1 MSSTP
6 TKAPQAGAIDTILLP
21 IETKAREFT
30 AKLLA
35 SCFMSEAG
43 FRVFLGGHLALYRH
57 ISRLP
62 RGIYI
67 EKAIH
72 NGNLHDVAMQRV
84 RGNRAVA
91 WCEEGLTIYN
101 RDFYCN
107 RRVSTPL
114 LEYLDAFYAWGQLQG
129 DAILSKAPEFA
140 DRLVLAGNPRLD
152 LLRAPFRAFFATEAE
167 ALKREHGRFILINT
181 NFLHY
186 NNYYGTDYY
195 LNKKELAPDEQNEA
209 HLEYLRGLWA
219 YSKTNFEHY
228 VPMVETLCQA
238 FPDHKI
244 IVRPHPSE
252 NHSIWREKTAH
263 LENARILFQGA
274 ALPWILASEVM
285 IHNNCTTSVEG
296 FMLEKPVVS
305 YRPVVNEAYAQP
317 ITQAVSR
324 MAHTLDELIEAIKTS
339 LENGPLTLHN
349 LDPESAALVR
359 YYIATVEGPF
369 ACERIVESLC
379 DISQH
384 KKLTKMNRRASLPFR
399 RKEAELRL
407 RGFAARVLGRDKED
421 TVYSQQKFPGISAAE
436 CNAGIAVFAKSSG
449 RFGKIVAVPWKK
461 DERIMEIKQM

>member
-1 MSSTP
+1 MSNASSPTP
-6 TKAPQAGAIDTILLP
+6 HAGAIDTILLP

-35 SCFMSEAG
+35 SCFMAEAG
-43 FRVFLGGHLALYRH
+43 FRVFLGGHLDLYKR
-57 ISRLP
+57 INQLP

-84 RGNRAVA
+84 RGNRVTA

-114 LEYLDAFYAWGQLQG
+114 LSYLDAFYAWGQLQG
-129 DAILSKAPEFA
+129 DAILSKAPDFK
-140 DRLVLAGNPRLD
+140 DKLVLAGNPRLD
-152 LLRAPFRAFFATEAE
+152 LLRAPFRAFFAEEAE
-167 ALKREHGRFILINT
+167 ALKREYGRFILINT

-228 VPMVETLCQA
+228 VPMVETLCKA
-238 FPDHKI
+238 FPEHKI

-252 NHSIWREKTAH
+252 NHEIWREKTAH
-263 LENARILFQGA
+263 LDNARILFKGA

-305 YRPVVNEAYAQP
+305 YRPVIKEAYAQP
-317 ITQAVSR
+317 ITKAVSR
-324 MAHTLDELIEAIKTS
+324 MSHTLDELVAAIQTS
-339 LENGPLTLHN
+339 LEQGPLTLHD
-349 LDPESAALVR
+349 LDPENAALVR
-359 YYIATVEGPF
+359 YYIATVEGPY
-369 ACERIVESLC
+369 ACERIVDSLC
-379 DISQH
+379 AISQQ
-384 KKLTKMNRRASLPFR
+384 KLTKMELLASLPFR

-407 RGFAARVLGRDKED
+407 RGFTARMLGRDKED
-421 TVYSQQKFPGISAAE
+421 TVYSQQKFPGISVAE
-436 CNAGIAVFAKSSG
+436 CNAGIDVFRKASDRFSG
-449 RFGKIVAVPWKK
+449 VQAASWRK
-461 DERIMEIKQM
+461 DERIMEIRRTA